1 MEMDVVHR
9 KGIFLSLF
17 SGLHIWN
24 ERTIVAEI
32 QKWRTWE
39 NNKLQILQKVYK
51 NVAPSHIVTQSAA
64 AHA

>member
-32 QKWRTWE
+32 QK
-39 NNKLQILQKVYK
+39 
-51 NVAPSHIVTQSAA
+51 
-64 AHA
+64 